1 MKPSQARQDLLGA
14 INDYRAALD
23 EDPSLAEARLRLG
36 RTLAL
41 MNRVEPA
48 REALEAAAATAGDP
62 RVTYLAQLFL
72 GALSSYQRDYPR
84 ARQAF
89 QAALEIAPMCQ
100 TPYIA
105 LAFVERMTGHDEAAH
120 ALFERFSAWQSAPLE
135 ADPWWAYQN
144 GGLDDDNLVWLRAKV
159 AE

>member
-1 MKPSQARQDLLGA
+1 
-14 INDYRAALD
+14 
-23 EDPSLAEARLRLG
+23 
-36 RTLAL
+36 

-48 REALEAAAATAGDP
+48 REALEAAAATSGDP

-72 GALSSYQRDYPR
+72 RALSSYQRDYPL

-105 LAFVERMTGHDEAAH
+105 LAFVERMTGPRRSGARAVR
-120 ALFERFSAWQSAPLE
+120 ALFRPGNRHRSR